1 MYEIWLMM
9 NIGWEIALTIWPLLA
24 GVAIAWA
31 ALLAVAWRSGP
42 LPWQPA
48 LPTSLGVA
56 AATAALAFLALPA
69 LTQSSLAEMG
79 YWVDWATLASL
90 AVGVGGVALAFA
102 WPLSA
107 LRRRPGSEL
116 RSIPGVKDFGE
127 RA

>member
-9 NIGWEIALTIWPLLA
+9 NIGWEIALGIWPLLA

-31 ALLAVAWRSGP
+31 ALLAVAWRTSA
-42 LPWQPA
+42 LPWRPA

-56 AATAALAFLALPA
+56 VATAALAFLALPA
-69 LTQSSLAEMG
+69 LTQSSLAQMG

-107 LRRRPGSEL
+107 LRKKS
-116 RSIPGVKDFGE
+116 
-127 RA
+127 